1 MADTFN
7 KVVEII
13 SERLGKDAST
23 ITENSKFRE
32 DLGADS
38 LEVVELIMQ
47 LEDEFEIPEKYTR
60 GKETLSV
67 SIEPLV
73 QENGD
78 TVWNEYHY
86 WVFSKT

>member
-32 DLGADS
+32 DLGADVKMGMRVMEPS
-38 LEVVELIMQ
+38 LPI
-47 LEDEFEIPEKYTR
+47 
-60 GKETLSV
+60 
-67 SIEPLV
+67 
-73 QENGD
+73 
-78 TVWNEYHY
+78 
-86 WVFSKT
+86 

>member
-47 LEDEFEIPEKYTR
+47 LEDEFEIEISCERLAERMAGLQQAVGAY
-60 GKETLSV
+60 LS
-67 SIEPLV
+67 
-73 QENGD
+73 
-78 TVWNEYHY
+78 
-86 WVFSKT
+86 

>member
-32 DLGADS
+32 
-38 LEVVELIMQ
+38 I
-47 LEDEFEIPEKYTR
+47 
-60 GKETLSV
+60 
-67 SIEPLV
+67 
-73 QENGD
+73 
-78 TVWNEYHY
+78 
-86 WVFSKT
+86 